1 MRGHLDLGF
10 ELTREKKEK
19 AWAQPSPETLAAGWR
34 CSQAFAKGASHQE
47 VEFSLTRGSTRAC
60 VRAAIFGPLMTPITK
75 AMPKKRIGSA
85 RACDWPSPANSKLQ
99 APPSHPKSQIPA
111 PLDSGPI
118 APATNLVH
126 WRYWEQRALLSNN
139 PAMGSSKKSR
149 GQAPSTPNHASP
161 TRGQLFG

>member
-1 MRGHLDLGF
+1 
-10 ELTREKKEK
+10 
-19 AWAQPSPETLAAGWR
+19 
-34 CSQAFAKGASHQE
+34 
-47 VEFSLTRGSTRAC
+47 
-60 VRAAIFGPLMTPITK
+60 MTPITK

-85 RACDWPSPANSKLQ
+85 RACDWPSPAQL
-99 APPSHPKSQIPA
+99 PQIPA

-161 TRGQLFG
+161 TRGHSFGFLRRWRDSPPHPPGGALSFAAHGYFMAPLSAPNRAVPTHLPPFPFHGFGQRWVKLLMRARCAPI